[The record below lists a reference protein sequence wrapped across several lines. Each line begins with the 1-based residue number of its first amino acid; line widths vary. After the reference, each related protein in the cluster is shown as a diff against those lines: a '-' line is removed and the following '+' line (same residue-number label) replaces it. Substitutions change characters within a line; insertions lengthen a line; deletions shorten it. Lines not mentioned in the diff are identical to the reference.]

1 MKNKDTNNS
10 SSNIEIIPI
19 YIHADVRPNDKLDIL
34 ILESLKKSRQT
45 LLNDDILVI
54 AHKIVSKSENRIVE
68 LQKIEPSSRSIAIA
82 KEQEKDPRI
91 VELILN
97 ESTQILRNS
106 RGVII
111 VETNQG
117 LVCANA
123 GIDQSNVEDG
133 YNHAVLL
140 PINPDK
146 SARKIKA
153 SLKKK
158 TGKDI
163 VVIISDT
170 FGRPFR
176 EGQTNVAIGIA
187 GMEPLRSYIGKTDMY
202 GKKLRVT
209 QIAIADEIASAAELV
224 MGKANRTPIVII
236 RGYGYQRAQK
246 TSVSRLV
253 RNRKKDLFRQ
263 VN

>member
-1 MKNKDTNNS
+1 MKNKGTNNN
-10 SSNIEIIPI
+10 NIEIIPI
-19 YIHADVRPNDKLDIL
+19 YLHADVRPNDKLEIL
-34 ILESLKKSRQT
+34 ILESIKKSRQT

-68 LQKIEPSSRSIAIA
+68 LRKIEPSSRSIVIA

-97 ESTQILRNS
+97 ESTQIVRNS
-106 RGVII
+106 RGIII

-140 PINPDK
+140 PIDPDK

-163 VVIISDT
+163 AVIISDT

-224 MGKANRTPIVII
+224 MGKASRIPIVII
-236 RGYGYQRAQK
+236 RGYGYQRSQK
-246 TSVSRLV
+246 STISQLIRS
-253 RNRKKDLFRQ
+253 RKKDLFRQ
-263 VN
+263 EN

>member
-1 MKNKDTNNS
+1 MKNKGTNNN
-10 SSNIEIIPI
+10 NIEIIPI
-19 YIHADVRPNDKLDIL
+19 YLHADVRPNDKLEIL
-34 ILESLKKSRQT
+34 ILESIKKSRQT

-54 AHKIVSKSENRIVE
+54 AHKIVSKSENQIVE
-68 LQKIEPSSRSIAIA
+68 LRKIEPSSRSIAIA

-97 ESTQILRNS
+97 ESTQIVRNS
-106 RGVII
+106 RGIII

-140 PINPDK
+140 PIDPDK

-163 VVIISDT
+163 AVIISDT

-224 MGKANRTPIVII
+224 MGKASRIPIVII
-236 RGYGYQRAQK
+236 RGYGYQRSQK
-246 TSVSRLV
+246 STISQLIRS
-253 RNRKKDLFRQ
+253 RKKDLFRQ
-263 VN
+263 EN

>member
-1 MKNKDTNNS
+1 MKNKDTNNN
-10 SSNIEIIPI
+10 NIEIIPV
-19 YIHADVRPNDKLDIL
+19 YLHADVRPNDKLDIL
-34 ILESLKKSRQT
+34 ILESLKESKQI
-45 LLNDDILVI
+45 LLDDDILVI
-54 AHKIVSKSENRIVE
+54 AHKIVSKSENRIIE
-68 LQKIEPSSRSIAIA
+68 LEKIEPSSRSIAIA
-82 KEQEKDPRI
+82 KEQDKDPRI

-97 ESTQILRNS
+97 ESSHILKNS

-140 PINPDK
+140 PIDSDR
-146 SARKIKA
+146 SASKIKA

-158 TGKDI
+158 TGKD
-163 VVIISDT
+163 VAVLISDT

-209 QIAIADEIASAAELV
+209 QIAVADEIASAAELV
-224 MGKANRTPIVII
+224 MGKTNRVPIVII
-236 RGYGYQRAQK
+236 RGYSYQRAQK
-246 TSVSRLV
+246 PSISQLIRSK
-253 RNRKKDLFRQ
+253 KKDLFRQ
-263 VN
+263 AN

>member
-1 MKNKDTNNS
+1 MKNKGTNNN
-10 SSNIEIIPI
+10 NIEIIPI
-19 YIHADVRPNDKLDIL
+19 YIHADVRPNDKLEIL
-34 ILESLKKSRQT
+34 ILESIKKSRQT

-54 AHKIVSKSENRIVE
+54 AHKIVSKSENQIVE
-68 LQKIEPSSRSIAIA
+68 LRKIEPSSRSIAIA

-97 ESTQILRNS
+97 ESTQIVRNS
-106 RGVII
+106 RGIII

-140 PINPDK
+140 PIDPDK

-163 VVIISDT
+163 AVIISDT

-224 MGKANRTPIVII
+224 MGKASRLPIVII
-236 RGYGYQRAQK
+236 RGYGYQRSQK
-246 TSVSRLV
+246 STISQLIRS
-253 RNRKKDLFRQ
+253 RKKDLFRQ
-263 VN
+263 EN

>member
-1 MKNKDTNNS
+1 MKNKGTNNN
-10 SSNIEIIPI
+10 NIEIIPI
-19 YIHADVRPNDKLDIL
+19 YLHADVRPNDKLEIL
-34 ILESLKKSRQT
+34 ILESIKKSRQT

-54 AHKIVSKSENRIVE
+54 AHKIVSKSENQIVE
-68 LQKIEPSSRSIAIA
+68 LRKIEPSSRSIAIA

-97 ESTQILRNS
+97 ESTQIVRNS
-106 RGVII
+106 RGIII

-140 PINPDK
+140 PIDPDK

-163 VVIISDT
+163 AVIISDT

-224 MGKANRTPIVII
+224 MGKANRIPIVII
-236 RGYGYQRAQK
+236 RGYGYQRSQK
-246 TSVSRLV
+246 STISQLIRS
-253 RNRKKDLFRQ
+253 RKKDLFRQ
-263 VN
+263 EN

>member
-1 MKNKDTNNS
+1 MENKDTNN
-10 SSNIEIIPI
+10 SNIEIIPI
-19 YIHADVRPNDKLDIL
+19 YLKADVRPNDKLDIL
-34 ILESLKKSRQT
+34 ILECLKKSRQT

-54 AHKIVSKSENRIVE
+54 AHKIISKSENRIVE

-91 VELILN
+91 VELILT
-97 ESTQILRNS
+97 ESTQILRNA

-111 VETNQG
+111 VETNLG

-133 YNHAVLL
+133 YNQAVLL
-140 PINPDK
+140 PIDPDK
-146 SARKIKA
+146 SARKIKV

-163 VVIISDT
+163 AVIISDT

-187 GMEPLRSYIGKTDMY
+187 GMEPIKSYIGKTDMY

-224 MGKANRTPIVII
+224 MGKANRTPIVIV
-236 RGYGYQRAQK
+236 RGYGYQRAEK
-246 TSVSRLV
+246 TSISQLIRSRE
-253 RNRKKDLFRQ
+253 KDLFRQ
-263 VN
+263 YS